1 MGDIGI
7 GLAVVLF
14 IVISILMMLVVLI
27 QRPQGGGLSGAFGGG
42 GGEGAGQTAFGAK
55 TGDVLTT
62 VTVLIFVVFLGMAIV
77 LNFLVRPGETTA
89 VTATGA
95 GTTTPAGETTPAGG
109 TGDPE
114 TSGSFDPN
122 ATQAPGELSPGGATT
137 PSVEEQTG
145 LPTKALLAETDQEFK
160 EALEEDLEK
169 KRESGEL
176 PPAFDDPE
184 ADPTPAGEPE
194 GSGTP

>member
-1 MGDIGI
+1 MGNIGI

-62 VTVLIFVVFLGMAIV
+62 VTVGIFIAFLGMAIV
-77 LNFLVRPGETTA
+77 LNFLVRPGDELPVA
-89 VTATGA
+89 ADAGSGTATIPAETDDPSGTSGDLSSGTFGGGTSEPSGA
-95 GTTTPAGETTPAGG
+95 GAFPVAEPPKPIA
-109 TGDPE
+109 E
-114 TSGSFDPN
+114 
-122 ATQAPGELSPGGATT
+122 GADA
-137 PSVEEQTG
+137 
-145 LPTKALLAETDQEFK
+145 KFLLAETTQEAK
-160 EALEEDLEK
+160 EAIEQGIEEDRQKAE
-169 KRESGEL
+169 EDGGEE
-176 PPAFDDPE
+176 P
-184 ADPTPAGEPE
+184 PAGEPD